1 VVDAIIAVE
10 IEDVDRQQRFRCVFE
25 PVPEPPEIPLRK
37 KLVAIEV
44 DAPVAGAQRPR
55 LVLEAQVPIQGAL
68 LAPLAPVNLNPGV
81 QVMDGLIR
89 PVRRVTLEH
98 DDLVR
103 QRQVVLEHGDDVE
116 VEIQAISDEGV
127 EG

>member
-1 VVDAIIAVE
+1 
-10 IEDVDRQQRFRCVFE
+10 
-25 PVPEPPEIPLRK
+25 
-37 KLVAIEV
+37 
-44 DAPVAGAQRPR
+44 
-55 LVLEAQVPIQGAL
+55 
-68 LAPLAPVNLNPGV
+68 
-81 QVMDGLIR
+81 
-89 PVRRVTLEH
+89 VTLEH